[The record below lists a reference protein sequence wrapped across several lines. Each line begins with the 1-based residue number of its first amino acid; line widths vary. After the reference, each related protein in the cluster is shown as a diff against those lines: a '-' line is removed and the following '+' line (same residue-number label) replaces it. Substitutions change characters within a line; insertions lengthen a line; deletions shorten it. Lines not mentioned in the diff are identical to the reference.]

1 MYLTYTC
8 CIYLYIWYHVLS
20 WYSNTLCPFACD
32 AAKSNFPMVRGTT
45 VSRKMRKSSLL
56 LTKMQKNVQ
65 FVSIKISWHFAVWW
79 SDIFFSQQPFSEGG
93 HRIYS
98 WRWARIPRIGNWRL
112 KDRRLGGCCWD
123 MKICSTIF
131 FVLDFI
137 RSIIFLKLKSPNP
150 DTNSWL
156 VGYGFAGC
164 FFVLWVFSHPTIYTS
179 S

>member
-1 MYLTYTC
+1 MLH
-8 CIYLYIWYHVLS
+8 IFIWYHVLS
-20 WYSNTLCPFACD
+20 WYSSTLCPFACD

-56 LTKMQKNVQ
+56 LRKMQKMCKSNTLQ
-65 FVSIKISWHFAVWW
+65 FDEAR
-79 SDIFFSQQPFSEGG
+79 FFSPSNLFPQEGIG
-93 HRIYS
+93 FTHEDEQGSQELETGDWKTEDSVVAVGI
-98 WRWARIPRIGNWRL
+98 WRSVQRFLTG
-112 KDRRLGGCCWD
+112 
-123 MKICSTIF
+123 

-137 RSIIFLKLKSPNP
+137 RSIIFLKLKSP

>member
-1 MYLTYTC
+1 MCYPDIPTHCVHL
-8 CIYLYIWYHVLS
+8 LA
-20 WYSNTLCPFACD
+20 TLLRVIFQR
-32 AAKSNFPMVRGTT
+32 RGGPPWAGRWGR
-45 VSRKMRKSSLL
+45 VHFFWQRC
-56 LTKMQKNVQ
+56 KNVQ
-65 FVSIKISWHFAVWW
+65 FEVHQNIMTLCSLMKRDFLLPATFFRRRA
-79 SDIFFSQQPFSEGG
+79 SDLLMKMSKDPKN
-93 HRIYS
+93 
-98 WRWARIPRIGNWRL
+98 WNWRL